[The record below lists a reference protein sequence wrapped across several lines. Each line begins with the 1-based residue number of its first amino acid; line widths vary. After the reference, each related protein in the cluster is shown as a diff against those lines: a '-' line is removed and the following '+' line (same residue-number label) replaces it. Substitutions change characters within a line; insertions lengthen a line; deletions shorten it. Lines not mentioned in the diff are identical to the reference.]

1 MRNTGMRLGWALLLV
16 LAATPLLLPSNAL
29 LNFGVGVLIAALA
42 AQGWNIIGGLGG
54 QLSFGHAAFYGTG
67 AYCAALLQLRF
78 GWNAFAAAGA
88 GVVAGATLG
97 AAVGAVVF
105 RAGLRGSYFAL
116 VTLAIAEVLR
126 ILANAAPAVVAALLM
141 FGSKRLRPWVGG
153 LALGSAAVC
162 SQIAFSGDV
171 AFFAGGLAL
180 RVWMVVNVLAC
191 AWIARLA
198 LDKRG

>member
-1 MRNTGMRLGWALLLV
+1 MQILTQLIFSGIALGMIYAVIAFGYQLTF
-16 LAATPLLLPSNAL
+16 ATSDT
-29 LNFGVGVLIAALA
+29 LNFGQGDALMLGALVGGFGLLPFLPFTGLLARMGDWRIAGEILMRPLGELDLVL
-42 AQGWNIIGGLGG
+42 
-54 QLSFGHAAFYGTG
+54 
-67 AYCAALLQLRF
+67 
-78 GWNAFAAAGA
+78 GA
-88 GVVAGATLG
+88 GLHR
-97 AAVGAVVF
+97 F
-105 RAGLRGSYFAL
+105 LP
-116 VTLAIAEVLR
+116 
-126 ILANAAPAVVAALLM
+126 LANAAPAVVAALLM